1 MPLELWGAADSIGL
15 SLPQRPLEY
24 LLLLLYVSLLVYVL
38 YLLRDRFQQ
47 QTSQDWYLTVGL
59 AVAGLITSQLFPIHL
74 SFNNQLA
81 PLSAALNPITV
92 IVPFAVVP
100 LMFAATLLNPAGTL
114 LVGMATGLG
123 VSLGQ
128 THDLFPVFNYGLVG
142 LLMVYFVQQNY
153 QGPLFH
159 WLRKPLLAGPISMG
173 LLAMILGFATFVS
186 ADPNAGNLAA
196 FDLATS
202 TVTANFLPL
211 IIEGFIAGG
220 IVMLIW
226 LGAPQL
232 KPELPEL
239 VPTPWQRSLGQ
250 RLMLNFVLFAAI
262 VLVLVVFVVYNVA
275 VSVSTTL
282 VVNQMAHNA
291 QTVSEQI
298 PGFRSNLQ
306 NLLSLDTENAQ
317 LLSPDVQESEK
328 ALQQLFRVNP
338 FYRRILLVNEDQ
350 TITTYFPRDGEN
362 IALSDLEKTAV
373 FEAIEENRSATT
385 PASSVD
391 DEYIVSFVVP
401 VLDEAGQPT
410 AALVGR
416 VPDISLNEL
425 IVGLEGIV
433 GRGTGFIVDERGEI
447 IAHAENAKLLSDWQ
461 PPEELVR
468 EIETSETSPG
478 IAYQGRDSQTNA
490 RELIYY
496 IKGESHPWTVVITVP
511 YDTVLNLALSIG
523 VPLAG
528 VMVVITA
535 FFYTIFAFLGRDI
548 TQPITELA
556 EASESMAQGDAWRPE
571 RMEQRD
577 DEIGQ
582 LTRAFTHMQS
592 AVKQRLNESS
602 LLLNVSQDVSSSLDI
617 TRGMPAILRG
627 AYQGTDAA
635 GARAVVQNPSTNQPL
650 TFGEGAAANAMAKLD
665 RSIINALRHTS
676 ELVLETPEAVQES
689 LNLDQEQSEHIQA
702 LIALPLY
709 SKERFQGMIWAGY
722 RHPHKFDTSEKNL
735 LNTLAGQAAVLVE
748 NARLFANSEGG
759 RRRLAAV
766 LASTSDG
773 VIVTDQTERVL
784 LVNRAMENMFGLKA
798 NEVVGRPASSVLPAP
813 ALVEALTSNNESA
826 RNPEVPIG
834 KDKVFYASTS
844 TIVGN
849 DGQVMGRV
857 AVLHDITHLKEI
869 DAMKS
874 DFVATVSH
882 DLRSPLTF
890 MRGYATML
898 TMIGEMNEK
907 QEDYVEKILGG
918 IDQMAKLVDDL
929 LDLGRI
935 ESGTK
940 LREDTIEI
948 EPLLADLATEHWQHA
963 HLRGIKLEVDVNP
976 KDMIVVGDK
985 RLIRQ
990 ALTNLVSNGIKYAPD
1005 SGRMELRAERVKEEV
1020 VFSVADHG
1028 PGITKQD
1035 QMRLF
1040 ERFYRAQEKGT
1051 EKVKGSGLGLA
1062 IVKSIAEKHGGRAWC
1077 QSKRGKGSTF
1087 FVAIPLSD
1095 NGAAP
1100 H

>member
-15 SLPQRPLEY
+15 SFPQNPLEY
-24 LLLLLYVSLLVYVL
+24 LLLLLYVSLLAYVL
-38 YLLRDRFQQ
+38 YHLRAHFQHL
-47 QTSQDWYLTVGL
+47 TSRDWALIASL
-59 AVAGLITSQLFPIHL
+59 AIAGFITSQLFPIHL
-74 SFNNQLA
+74 SFDNQLA

-92 IVPFAVVP
+92 LVPFAVLP
-100 LMFAATLLNPAGTL
+100 LLLAATLLNPTAVL
-114 LVGMATGLG
+114 LVGMGTGLG

-128 THDLFPVFNYGLVG
+128 THDLYPIFNYGLVG
-142 LLMVYFVQQNY
+142 LLMVYFVQQTY
-153 QGPLFH
+153 QGSLFR
-159 WLRKPLLAGPISMG
+159 WLRKPVLAGAISMALLA
-173 LLAMILGFATFVS
+173 LILGIAIFVS
-186 ADPNAGNLAA
+186 ADSNAGNLAA
-196 FDLATS
+196 FDLAAS
-202 TVTANFLPL
+202 TVIANFVPL
-211 IIEGFIAGG
+211 VLEGVIAGG

-226 LGAPQL
+226 IGAPQL
-232 KPELPEL
+232 KPQLPTL

-250 RLMLNFVLFAAI
+250 RLMLNFVLFATI
-262 VLVLVVFVVYNVA
+262 VLVLMVFVVYNVS

-282 VVNQMAHNA
+282 VINQMAHNA

-298 PGFRSNLQ
+298 PDFRGNLQ
-306 NLLSLDTENAQ
+306 NLLSLDKDKTQ
-317 LLSPDVQESEK
+317 LLSTDVAENEK

-338 FYRRILLVNEDQ
+338 FYRRIFLVNQDQ
-350 TITTYFPRDGEN
+350 TITTYFPQDNGT

-373 FEAIEENRSATT
+373 FEAILENRSVTT
-385 PASSVD
+385 PATSTN

-401 VLDEAGQPT
+401 VLDEANRPT

-416 VPDISLNEL
+416 VPNISLNEL
-425 IVGLEGIV
+425 IIGLEGIV
-433 GRGTGFIVDERGEI
+433 GRGTGYIVGERGEI
-447 IAHAENAKLLSDWQ
+447 IAHADSAKLLSNWQ
-461 PPEELVR
+461 PPTEVIR
-468 EIETSETSPG
+468 QIETSESSPG

-496 IKGESHPWTVVITVP
+496 IQGESHPWTVVITVP

-523 VPLAG
+523 LPLSL
-528 VMVVITA
+528 MMIIITA

-548 TQPITELA
+548 TRPITELA
-556 EASESMAQGDAWRPE
+556 EASENMAEGDEWRPE

-582 LTRAFTHMQS
+582 LTRAFTLMQNS
-592 AVKQRLNESS
+592 IKQRLNESS
-602 LLLNVSQDVSSSLDI
+602 LMLGVSREVSSSLDI
-617 TRGMPAILRG
+617 TQGMPAILRG
-627 AYQGTDAA
+627 AYQGTNAA
-635 GARAVVQNPSTNQPL
+635 GARAIVQNPSTNQPL
-650 TFGEGAAANAMAKLD
+650 TFGEGAAAETMATLD
-665 RSIINALRHTS
+665 RAIINALRNKP
-676 ELVLETPEAVQES
+676 ELILETAEAMQEV
-689 LNLDQEQSEHIQA
+689 LTLDEENTFRIQS

-709 SKERFQGMIWAGY
+709 SKERFQGMIWVGY
-722 RHPHKFDTSEKNL
+722 RSPHEFDTNEQNL
-735 LNTLAGQAAVLVE
+735 LHTLAGQATVLVE
-748 NARLFANSEGG
+748 NARLFATSEGG

-766 LASTSDG
+766 LASTPDG
-773 VIVTDQTERVL
+773 VIVTDPTKRIL
-784 LVNRAMENMFGLKA
+784 LINRAMERIFNLKA
-798 NEVVGRPASSVLPAP
+798 NEVIGRPVSSVIPAP
-813 ALVEALTSNNESA
+813 LLIDALTSHNKSI
-826 RNPEVPIG
+826 RNPEIPVG
-834 KDKVFYASTS
+834 KGKVFYANTS
-844 TIVGN
+844 TIMGS

-898 TMIGEMNEK
+898 TMIGEMNDK
-907 QEDYVEKILGG
+907 QTDYVEKILSG

-940 LREDTIEI
+940 LRDDIVEI

-963 HLRGIKLEVDVNP
+963 HISGIKLEVDVTP
-976 KDMIVVGDK
+976 KDMIVTGDK

-990 ALTNLVSNGIKYAPD
+990 ALTNLVSNGIKYAPN
-1005 SGRMELRAERVKEEV
+1005 SGLMELRAEKVKKEV
-1020 VFSVADHG
+1020 VFSVSDHG
-1028 PGITKQD
+1028 PGIIKED

-1077 QSKRGKGSTF
+1077 QSERGKGSTF
-1087 FVAIPLSD
+1087 FVALPLSE
-1095 NGAAP
+1095 NGVKP
-1100 H
+1100 

>member
-1 MPLELWGAADSIGL
+1 MA
-15 SLPQRPLEY
+15 Y
-24 LLLLLYVSLLVYVL
+24 L
-38 YLLRDRFQQ
+38 
-47 QTSQDWYLTVGL
+47 
-59 AVAGLITSQLFPIHL
+59 
-74 SFNNQLA
+74 
-81 PLSAALNPITV
+81 
-92 IVPFAVVP
+92 
-100 LMFAATLLNPAGTL
+100 
-114 LVGMATGLG
+114 
-123 VSLGQ
+123 
-128 THDLFPVFNYGLVG
+128 
-142 LLMVYFVQQNY
+142 VQQNY
-153 QGPLFH
+153 QGTLFH
-159 WLRKPLLAGPISMG
+159 WLRKPVVAGPVSMAV
-173 LLAMILGFATFVS
+173 LSMILGFSAFVG
-186 ADPNAGNLAA
+186 ADPNVGNLAA

-211 IIEGFIAGG
+211 VIEGFLAGG
-220 IVMLIW
+220 IVMLVW

-232 KPELPEL
+232 KPAMPT
-239 VPTPWQRSLGQ
+239 VFKPTPWQRSLGQ

-275 VSVSTTL
+275 VSVSTKL

-291 QTVSEQI
+291 QTVSQQI
-298 PGFRSNLQ
+298 PDFRSNLQ
-306 NLLSLDTENAQ
+306 NLLSLDAGNAQ
-317 LLSPDVQESEK
+317 LLSSDVQESEK

-338 FYRRILLVNEDQ
+338 FYRRIFLVNADQ
-350 TITTYFPRDGEN
+350 TVTTYFPQDGEN
-362 IALSDLEKTAV
+362 VALSDLEKTAV
-373 FEAIEENRSATT
+373 LEAILENRSATT
-385 PASSVD
+385 PASSVN

-401 VLDEAGQPT
+401 VLDEANRPT

-416 VPDISLNEL
+416 VPEISLNEL
-425 IVGLEGIV
+425 IVGLEGTV
-433 GRGTGFIVDERGEI
+433 GRGKGFIVDERGEI
-447 IAHAENAKLLSDWQ
+447 IAHAENSKLLSDWQ
-461 PPEELVR
+461 PPDELVR
-468 EIETSETSPG
+468 QIETSETGAG

-496 IKGESHPWTVVITVP
+496 INGESHPWTTVITVP

-523 VPLAG
+523 FPLAA

-535 FFYTIFAFLGRDI
+535 FFYAIFLFLGRDI
-548 TQPITELA
+548 TGPITELA
-556 EASESMAQGDAWRPE
+556 DASESMAAGDAWRPE
-571 RMEQRD
+571 KMEQRD

-592 AVKQRLNESS
+592 AIKQRLTESS
-602 LLLNVSQDVSSSLDI
+602 LLLNVSQDVSNSLDI
-617 TRGMPAILRG
+617 NNGMPAILRG

-650 TFGEGAAANAMAKLD
+650 IFSEGALADSMASLD
-665 RSIINALRHTS
+665 RAIINVLRNTP
-676 ELVLETPEAVQES
+676 ELVLETREAIQQT
-689 LNLDQEQSEHIQA
+689 LQLDENENMRIQA

-709 SKERFQGMIWAGY
+709 AKERFQGMIWVGY
-722 RHPHKFDTSEKNL
+722 RTPRVFDTNEKNL

-748 NARLFANSEGG
+748 NARLYANSEGG

-773 VIVTDQTERVL
+773 VIVTDQTKRVL
-784 LVNRAMENMFGLKA
+784 LINKAMERIFGL
-798 NEVVGRPASSVLPAP
+798 NPNDVVGRPVTSVLPAP
-813 ALVEALTSNNESA
+813 LLVEALTSSDESS
-826 RNPEVPIG
+826 RNREIPVG

-844 TIVGN
+844 TIVGH

-898 TMIGEMNEK
+898 TMIGDMNEK

-940 LREDTIEI
+940 LRDDMIEV

-963 HLRGIKLEVDVNP
+963 HISGIKLEVDVNP
-976 KDMIVVGDK
+976 KDMVFVGDK
-985 RLIRQ
+985 RLVRQ
-990 ALTNLVSNGIKYAPD
+990 ALTNLVSNGIKYAPN
-1005 SGRMELRAERVKEEV
+1005 SGLMELRAEKVKDEV
-1020 VFSVADHG
+1020 VFSVKDNG
-1028 PGITKQD
+1028 PGIPKED

-1040 ERFYRAQEKGT
+1040 ERFYRAQAKGT

-1077 QSKRGKGSTF
+1077 RSEWGQGTTF
-1087 FVAIPLSD
+1087 YVAIPLSE

-1100 H
+1100 